1 MALRDFFEDIADAIR
16 YVDGTSAPIPAPDFP
31 ARIRALKGG
40 APETIN
46 ITWDGDTTGK
56 TAVDIQPPY
65 MVGYKVSDHILTD
78 DEIKCGTFTLDANG
92 ETAEAA
98 VPWFSM
104 VESGFVTDDIV
115 FCQGAAFVRTA
126 GAEIQGLSFPETG
139 VYFMKVDYG
148 SMSQYASGFTTVA
161 GAVAADYVVGSE
173 DVTEIAE
180 ARYLGSVVT
189 AANFPNVTAIGEE
202 AFADCLYLTSVSFP
216 SLVTTSSAYL
226 FDGCSS
232 LTDIYMPL
240 LEEIGQDA
248 FRGCS
253 ALESVS
259 FPSMKVVQDFAGC
272 TSLSQVDMPVA
283 YMVDTMAFSNCTSL
297 KSITLPNVQ
306 RIEYRAFLNCTS
318 LEVVDLPRV
327 TIDESA
333 NVRQFIGMCHDA
345 FSGCS
350 SLHTLILRNTTR
362 RWSSF
367 LGGVTG
373 DYNKVLTGTP
383 FEEGKGHIYVPRA
396 LIDEYLEYE
405 AWSRFSAQFRA
416 LEDYTVDG
424 TTTGALDPNKI

>member
-16 YVDGTSAPIPAPDFP
+16 YVDGTSAPIPALDFP

-40 APETIN
+40 APETII

-56 TAVDIQPPY
+56 TSVDIQPPY

-92 ETAEAA
+92 ETTEAA
-98 VPWFSM
+98 VSWFRM

-115 FCQGAAFVRTA
+115 FCGNAAFVRTA
-126 GAEIQGLSFPETG
+126 GAEIQGISFPETG
-139 VYFMKVDYG
+139 VYFMKADYG

-180 ARYLGSVVT
+180 GRYLGSVVT

-202 AFADCLYLTSVSFP
+202 AFADCMYLTRISFP
-216 SLVTTSSAYL
+216 SLVNTSSAYL
-226 FDGCSS
+226 FKGCSS
-232 LTDIYMPL
+232 LTDIDMPL

-248 FRGCS
+248 FSGCS
-253 ALESVS
+253 ALEMVGL
-259 FPSMKVVQDFAGC
+259 PKLKVVKGFSGC
-272 TSLSQVDMPVA
+272 TNLSQVDMPVA
-283 YMVDTMAFSNCTSL
+283 HEVGNMAFSECTSL

-306 RIEYRAFLNCTS
+306 RIEYRAFINCTS

-362 RWSSF
+362 PWSSF

-373 DYNKVLTGTP
+373 DYEKVLTGTP
-383 FEEGKGHIYVPRA
+383 LAEGNGYIYVPRD
-396 LIDEYLEYE
+396 LMDDYLAYP
-405 AWSRFSAQFRA
+405 AWAASPFNFRA